1 MSVASPSE
9 TAGVPSALFVDEMVA
24 ARDNVR
30 LVSAELESTF
40 TELISGI

>member
-1 MSVASPSE
+1 MFGPCLVVA
-9 TAGVPSALFVDEMVA
+9 DELVA